1 MVQSMNESHRILC
14 IEDNARER
22 AARISILAGASYD
35 VWEAA
40 SGSKGLELVANQPD
54 LIVVDVGLP
63 DIDAF
68 EVCRRI
74 KANAVTRHIP
84 VLLLADR
91 FTEDDD
97 RAAGLDGGADAYLV
111 KTTPGN
117 MFLVTVRSLLR
128 MHDAERSLAMAVFKA
143 DAVND
148 AKTPAQPTELAG
160 ANETAVIDV
169 ADLCERLGGDREA
182 VRDILNL
189 FLADVQTDIDLLERG
204 ARERDTEQVMR
215 QAHSLKGTLANVGA
229 AAAQRAAADLEV
241 AGKRDDWSAI
251 PSGIDDLKSAI
262 ALARHAI
269 REAADRLTDEL
280 ESAGGTKRTT
290 EMAGRKRPAAPRQTA
305 TGPVR
310 AIICDDSVAMRHALM
325 RMLEGFP
332 VEVVGQAG
340 NPDEAFRL
348 ADKLAPE
355 LVFLD
360 VVMPGGSG
368 IDVLR
373 RLREPPCA
381 PMVVMLSS
389 VAERATVI
397 ECRQLGAADYLLK
410 PFDATTLKACIE
422 RVQVKLRGK

>member
-1 MVQSMNESHRILC
+1 
-14 IEDNARER
+14 
-22 AARISILAGASYD
+22 
-35 VWEAA
+35 
-40 SGSKGLELVANQPD
+40 
-54 LIVVDVGLP
+54 
-63 DIDAF
+63 
-68 EVCRRI
+68 
-74 KANAVTRHIP
+74 
-84 VLLLADR
+84 
-91 FTEDDD
+91 
-97 RAAGLDGGADAYLV
+97 
-111 KTTPGN
+111 
-117 MFLVTVRSLLR
+117 MFLATVRSLLS
-128 MHDAERSLAMAVFKA
+128 MHDAERSLAMGIRKA

-148 AKTPAQPTELAG
+148 AKTHVRVVDAESPAQPVETAG
-160 ANETAVIDV
+160 AQEAAVFDV
-169 ADLCERLGGDREA
+169 ADLCDRLGGDREA

-189 FLADVQTDIDLLERG
+189 FLADVQTDVDQLDRG
-204 ARERDTEQVMR
+204 ARERDTQQVMR

-229 AAAQRAAADLEV
+229 VAAQRAAAALEV
-241 AGKRDDWSAI
+241 AGKREDWSAMR
-251 PSGIDDLKSAI
+251 SGIDDLKSAI
-262 ALARHAI
+262 ASARHAI

-280 ESAGGTKRTT
+280 ESSEGTKRNT
-290 EMAGRKRPAAPRQTA
+290 EMAGLKGPAAPRQTA

-310 AIICDDSVAMRHALM
+310 AIICDDSVAMRHSLI

-348 ADKLAPE
+348 ADKLLPE

-373 RLREPPCA
+373 RLRAPPHP

-389 VAERATVI
+389 VAERATVV

-422 RVQVKLRGK
+422 RVHVKLRGK